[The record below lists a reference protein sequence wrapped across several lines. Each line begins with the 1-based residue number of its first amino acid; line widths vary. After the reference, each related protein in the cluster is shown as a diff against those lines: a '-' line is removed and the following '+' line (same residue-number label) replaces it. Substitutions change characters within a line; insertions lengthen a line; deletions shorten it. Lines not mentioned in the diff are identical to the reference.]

1 MMICLVTDRR
11 QRSPVEQ
18 AGEAAAAGVDL
29 IQIREGDLAAGE
41 LAALTTD
48 VVGATRGSAT
58 RVVVN
63 DRVDVAVACGA
74 DGVHLRGDSMPAAR
88 VRAMTPEGFLIGCSV
103 RERGEAVAAARA
115 ADYLIAGTVFPTT
128 SKSGLTVFLGLPGLA
143 AISKAVSVPV
153 LAIGGMSVAR
163 SADVAAAGAGGLAA
177 ISLFADPDRPIKEVV
192 RQIRERF
199 NISGDFPQR

>member
-1 MMICLVTDRR
+1 MICLVTDRR
-11 QRSPVEQ
+11 LRAPVEQ

-29 IQIREGDLAAGE
+29 IQIREGDLEAGD

-88 VRAMTPEGFLIGCSV
+88 VRAMAPEGFLIGCSV
-103 RERGEAVAAARA
+103 RETGEAVAAARA

-128 SKSGLTVFLGLPGLA
+128 SKPGMTAFLGLTGLA
-143 AISKAVSVPV
+143 AITRAVSVPV

-163 SADVAAAGAGGLAA
+163 SAGVAAAGAGGLAA
-177 ISLFADPDRPIKEVV
+177 ISLFTDRDRPIKEVV